1 MNAIDVHHLVKR
13 FRDKTVVNDVSMT
26 VPAGEISG
34 FLGPNGSGKTT
45 TIRVMCGLL
54 TPNSGS
60 GTVLGYD
67 ILKESQKIKR
77 EVGYMT
83 QHFSFYQDLSIEENL
98 DFVARLYSLQP
109 ARQYVRDTLEQLGL
123 TSRRQQLAGTLSGG
137 WKQRLALA
145 ACIMH
150 KPKLLLLDEPTAGVD
165 PKARREFWDEIHQL
179 TENGMTVLVSTH
191 YMDEAERCHRI
202 NYLSYGK
209 LEACGTIKEILQQA
223 NLETWVLEGEQVG
236 RAAQLLRHSP
246 GVDQVAPFGLSLHV
260 VGENHRALA
269 ESVKQV
275 SKATGTSAYKGQTS
289 LEDVFIQFM
298 GKSTDPSVTGP
309 SSNTA

>member
-1 MNAIDVHHLVKR
+1 
-13 FRDKTVVNDVSMT
+13 
-26 VPAGEISG
+26 
-34 FLGPNGSGKTT
+34 
-45 TIRVMCGLL
+45 
-54 TPNSGS
+54 
-60 GTVLGYD
+60 
-67 ILKESQKIKR
+67 
-77 EVGYMT
+77 
-83 QHFSFYQDLSIEENL
+83 
-98 DFVARLYSLQP
+98 
-109 ARQYVRDTLEQLGL
+109 
-123 TSRRQQLAGTLSGG
+123 
-137 WKQRLALA
+137 
-145 ACIMH
+145 
-150 KPKLLLLDEPTAGVD
+150 
-165 PKARREFWDEIHQL
+165 
-179 TENGMTVLVSTH
+179 MTVLVSTH

-269 ESVKQV
+269 ESVQQV